1 MRTTSWLGNH
11 LSLVA
16 LTLLASA
23 CLTDDGPQSAF
34 DDDGDD
40 GVADGAGGKA
50 DSTVHGYRDGC
61 GTPIRTGQY
70 ALAGDIVTPT
80 GVVTGWLVI
89 DGEKIVEVRS
99 LDQGAPINMP
109 IAQTNGVIYPG
120 LIDGHGH
127 VEYNHVPFADL
138 GKRYQDRDQWPNAS
152 LYQTLVKDPKNAVAD
167 AGLTCEGIKHGELR
181 ALVGGTT
188 AIQGTPALN
197 CVKPLVR
204 KLEQTNFCR
213 DKVRQNVMD
222 ASGFTRSISGKP
234 SFAQSIQ
241 SDIKAGKLDAFA
253 VHLGEGI
260 DTHARNE
267 WQTIKNEGLAVSQ
280 LVVIHGAAF
289 QPQDFVEMGQ
299 AGAKLVWSPSSNFIL
314 YGATANI
321 PAALDA
327 GVSVSLG
334 SDWAPSGSAN
344 LLAELKI
351 ADKINKNLWGGK
363 ITDQQLFQMVTIN
376 GAKAFGMTNELGTI
390 EVGKMADLLV
400 VAKNE
405 ADPYRNL
412 IDSRPQDVELVTI
425 SGDPLFGATD
435 MMDTLG
441 KKGDYEMIDACGVQR
456 AIDVT
461 VPTSSKVTKGDETF
475 AQIESS
481 LTAVQPTLTPVIDCS
496 TTISTAAFKG
506 TPLEGK

>member
-1 MRTTSWLGNH
+1 
-11 LSLVA
+11 
-16 LTLLASA
+16 
-23 CLTDDGPQSAF
+23 
-34 DDDGDD
+34 
-40 GVADGAGGKA
+40 
-50 DSTVHGYRDGC
+50 
-61 GTPIRTGQY
+61 
-70 ALAGDIVTPT
+70 
-80 GVVTGWLVI
+80 
-89 DGEKIVEVRS
+89 
-99 LDQGAPINMP
+99 
-109 IAQTNGVIYPG
+109 
-120 LIDGHGH
+120 
-127 VEYNHVPFADL
+127 
-138 GKRYQDRDQWPNAS
+138 
-152 LYQTLVKDPKNAVAD
+152 
-167 AGLTCEGIKHGELR
+167 
-181 ALVGGTT
+181 
-188 AIQGTPALN
+188 
-197 CVKPLVR
+197 
-204 KLEQTNFCR
+204 
-213 DKVRQNVMD
+213 MD

-241 SDIKAGKLDAFA
+241 TDIQNGKLDAFA

-267 WQTIKNEGLAVSQ
+267 WQTIKSEGLAVSQ

-299 AGAKLVWSPSSNFIL
+299 VGAKLVWSPSSNYIL

-321 PAALDA
+321 PAALAA

-351 ADKINKNLWGGK
+351 ADKINKNVWGSK

-390 EVGKMADLLV
+390 EVGQWADLLV

-425 SGDPLFGATD
+425 SGDALFGATD

-461 VPTSSKVTKGDETF
+461 VPTTAKVTKGDEPLSK
-475 AQIESS
+475 IESS
-481 LTAVQPTLTPVIDCS
+481 LLAVQPTLTPLVDCS
-496 TTISTAAFKG
+496 TTIADAAFKG

>member
-23 CLTDDGPQSAF
+23 CLTDDGPGSAF

-61 GTPIRTGQY
+61 GTPIRTGSY
-70 ALAGDIVTPT
+70 ALAGDIVTPA
-80 GVVTGWLVI
+80 GVVTGWLVV
-89 DGEKIVEVRS
+89 DGEKIVEVRATE
-99 LDQGAPINMP
+99 QGAPTGMP
-109 IAQTNGVIYPG
+109 IAETNGVIYPG

-127 VEYNHVPFADL
+127 VEYNHVPLADL

-152 LYQTLVKDPKNAVAD
+152 LYRTLVKDPKNAVSD
-167 AGLTCEGIKHGELR
+167 AGLTCEGVKHGELR

-234 SFAQSIQ
+234 SFATSIQ
-241 SDIKAGKLDAFA
+241 NDIRAGKLDAFA

-260 DTHARNE
+260 DAHARNE

-299 AGAKLVWSPSSNFIL
+299 AGAKLVWSPSSNYIL

-351 ADKINKNLWGGK
+351 ADKINQNVWGSK
-363 ITDQQLFQMVTIN
+363 ISEQQLFQMVTIN
-376 GAKAFGMTNELGTI
+376 GAKAFGMANELGTI
-390 EVGKMADLLV
+390 EVGKMADLLI

-412 IDSRPQDVELVTI
+412 IDSRPQDVELVTV

-435 MMDTLG
+435 LMDTLG
-441 KKGDYEMIDACGVQR
+441 KTGDYEMIDACGVQR

-461 VPTSSKVTKGDETF
+461 VPTSSKVSKGDETL

-481 LTAVQPTLTPVIDCS
+481 LTAVQPSLTPLIDC
-496 TTISTAAFKG
+496 TDTIKNAAFKG

>member
-1 MRTTSWLGNH
+1 MRTRSWLGNH
-11 LSLVA
+11 LSLFA
-16 LTLLASA
+16 LTLFASA
-23 CLTDDGPQSAF
+23 CLTDAGPDSAF

-61 GTPIRTGQY
+61 GTPIRTGKY
-70 ALAGDIVTPT
+70 ALAGDVVTPS

-89 DGEKIVEVRS
+89 DGEKISEVRP
-99 LDQGAPINMP
+99 LAAGAPTGMP
-109 IAQTNGVIYPG
+109 IANTNGVIYPG

-127 VEYNHVPFADL
+127 VEYNHVPLADL
-138 GKRYQDRDQWPNAS
+138 GKRYQDRDQWPNAP
-152 LYQTLVKDPKNAVAD
+152 LYRTLVKDPKNAVAD

-197 CVKPLVR
+197 CVQGLVR
-204 KLEQTNFCR
+204 KVEQTNFCR

-222 ASGFTRSISGKP
+222 ASGFTRGISGKP
-234 SFAQSIQ
+234 SFATSIQ
-241 SDIKAGKLDAFA
+241 NDIKNGKLDAFA

-260 DTHARNE
+260 DSHAEAE
-267 WQTIKNEGLAVSQ
+267 WGTIKSEGLAVSQ

-289 QPQDFVEMGQ
+289 TAQDFLEMGQ
-299 AGAKLVWSPSSNFIL
+299 VGAKLVWSPSSNFIL

-327 GVSVSLG
+327 GVSVSIG

-351 ADKINKNLWGGK
+351 ADKINKNLWGGR
-363 ITDQQLFQMVTIN
+363 ISDQQLFQMATIN
-376 GAKAFGMTNELGTI
+376 GAKAFGMSNELGTL
-390 EVGKMADLLV
+390 EVGKMADLLI

-412 IDSRPQDVELVTI
+412 IDSRPQDVELVAI
-425 SGDPLFGATD
+425 SGDPLFGASD
-435 MMDTLG
+435 LMDTLG

-461 VPTSSKVTKGDETF
+461 LPSTSKVTKGTETL
-475 AQIESS
+475 AQIESA
-481 LTAVQPTLTPVIDCS
+481 LTAVQPNLTPVIDCS
-496 TTISTAAFKG
+496 TTIPDAAFKG
-506 TPLEGK
+506 TALAGK